1 MNLQLKEGSKGNSC
15 NVFKGKGVGDE
26 GRIVRLI
33 KLERGVNDIQMFQQ
47 GFTYSALM
55 SKTLMMIKR
64 LLF

>member
-15 NVFKGKGVGDE
+15 NVFKAKGKGVGDE

-47 GFTYSALM
+47 GFT
-55 SKTLMMIKR
+55 
-64 LLF
+64 

>member
-47 GFTYSALM
+47 GFT
-55 SKTLMMIKR
+55 
-64 LLF
+64 